1 MAQELKGD
9 VYRAL
14 GEKIDNL
21 TARAPWNETF
31 HSILKELYT
40 VEEADVV
47 VRMPYT
53 LSSFDR
59 ISKMTKVDK
68 ARLSTVLEK
77 LCNKGLVMDVWNEK
91 ENQFYYV
98 QSPIA
103 IGIFEFTM
111 MRKGGDLNTKEW
123 AKLFHKYM
131 QEDDS
136 FYAANFSHGEKLS
149 IMRVIPI
156 EETIK
161 ADEHMEFFD
170 YEKASSIIDSAERFS
185 IGQCSCR
192 VEKSQIGEKECDA
205 PLEACSSFGMGAD
218 FLIKNNM
225 ARAVSKSEMI
235 DNFARSKELGL
246 VFCAVNTKKNPTAI
260 CHCCK
265 CCCGLL
271 AGWNRFGYANSV
283 VTSNFISTSD
293 EEKCK
298 GCGKCVD
305 ACPVN
310 AMSLVSAN
318 DPKDRKKKKSHVNP
332 EICIGCGL
340 CASRCS
346 AGAIEMKNRG
356 ERLILPETIFEMTLL
371 SSLERGTL
379 QNQLFDNPQ
388 SITQKFMRS
397 FVGGFLKLP
406 PVKKA
411 LMSEAYRST
420 FLNFMRK
427 GAEAQGKGWMTEM

>member
-53 LSSFDR
+53 LSSLDR

-68 ARLSTVLEK
+68 ARLSTILEK

-149 IMRVIPI
+149 IMRVIPV

-170 YEKASSIIDSAERFS
+170 YEKASSIIR
-185 IGQCSCR
+185 QR
-192 VEKSQIGEKECDA
+192 
-205 PLEACSSFGMGAD
+205 
-218 FLIKNNM
+218 
-225 ARAVSKSEMI
+225 RAILHRPV
-235 DNFARSKELGL
+235 
-246 VFCAVNTKKNPTAI
+246 
-260 CHCCK
+260 
-265 CCCGLL
+265 LL
-271 AGWNRFGYANSV
+271 QGREI
-283 VTSNFISTSD
+283 TD
-293 EEKCK
+293 R
-298 GCGKCVD
+298 GKR
-305 ACPVN
+305 
-310 AMSLVSAN
+310 M
-318 DPKDRKKKKSHVNP
+318 
-332 EICIGCGL
+332 
-340 CASRCS
+340 
-346 AGAIEMKNRG
+346 
-356 ERLILPETIFEMTLL
+356 
-371 SSLERGTL
+371 
-379 QNQLFDNPQ
+379 
-388 SITQKFMRS
+388 
-397 FVGGFLKLP
+397 
-406 PVKKA
+406 
-411 LMSEAYRST
+411 
-420 FLNFMRK
+420 
-427 GAEAQGKGWMTEM
+427 